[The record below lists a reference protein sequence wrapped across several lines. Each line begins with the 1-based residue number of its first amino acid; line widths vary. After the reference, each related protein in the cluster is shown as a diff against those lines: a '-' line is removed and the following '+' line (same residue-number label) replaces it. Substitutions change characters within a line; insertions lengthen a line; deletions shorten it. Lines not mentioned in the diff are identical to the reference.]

1 MQRLAEDV
9 SDPTSEKAAF
19 AFLGRCVS
27 VWGQPIPSS
36 NGNTQSEPTEGIP
49 GFERFLYERV
59 VPTAFRVPSL
69 PEFNLKDGQM
79 MVVSCNYC
87 PITFIVANMPPGQAL
102 HEIANLLQIIYKTRG
117 TEASDYLL
125 SVFLPSQNWPPEAA
139 LDFTTK
145 LKELDAKNFRKY
157 FTDFVRSSRA
167 GS

>member
-87 PITFIVANMPPGQAL
+87 PVTFIVANMTRPGSPRDCKSTPNHLQNQRDRSVRLPPF
-102 HEIANLLQIIYKTRG
+102 R
-117 TEASDYLL
+117 
-125 SVFLPSQNWPPEAA
+125 LPA
-139 LDFTTK
+139 FTK
-145 LKELDAKNFRKY
+145 LAP
-157 FTDFVRSSRA
+157 RSGFGFHDKAERA
-167 GS
+167 RC